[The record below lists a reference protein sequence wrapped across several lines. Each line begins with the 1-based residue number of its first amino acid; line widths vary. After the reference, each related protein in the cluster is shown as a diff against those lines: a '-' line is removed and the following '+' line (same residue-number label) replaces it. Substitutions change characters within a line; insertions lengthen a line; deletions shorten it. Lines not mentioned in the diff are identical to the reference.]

1 MQFVDTAPV
10 SGTRMTKDGYLV
22 ADVRVART
30 GIQQYLAREIGLN
43 RDGIVN
49 VYRPEETVFSKDS
62 MATSLLVPFS
72 ARRLTPTRP
81 NSPPATHPRTSQPIL
96 PQRKSNCNDA
106 RPNFIRSTAL
116 QSWATGTSP
125 TRSWAIASR
134 PTSQS

>member
-62 MATSLLVPFS
+62 MATFSGKPVTMLHPPEAVTADNWRNMPSVISERISLEMENLS
-72 ARRLTPTRP
+72 ACRLSLWTRLP
-81 NSPPATHPRTSQPIL
+81 LMLYIPASA
-96 PQRKSNCNDA
+96 N
-106 RPNFIRSTAL
+106 
-116 QSWATGTSP
+116 
-125 TRSWAIASR
+125 
-134 PTSQS
+134 